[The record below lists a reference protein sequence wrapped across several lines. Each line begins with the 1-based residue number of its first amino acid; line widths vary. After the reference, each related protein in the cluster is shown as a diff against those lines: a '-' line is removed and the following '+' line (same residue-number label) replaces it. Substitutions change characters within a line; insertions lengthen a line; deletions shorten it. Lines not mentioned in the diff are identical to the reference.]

1 MKKLLAIVVLG
12 LLSNN
17 IVSADETLSILGIKL
32 LDNIENYNIKEDH
45 GVDDMSKSKRTYSV
59 YAKTKNE
66 YFDDV
71 LLVDTF
77 GEEKIIYNIRTFNSK
92 KKETDALQCQNVIL
106 SILNKKTQDFNER
119 GYRRTIIKNND
130 GSFDSRNNYF
140 KKIEATFIN
149 DNSNYTFRMISACD
163 TSGKQGM
170 SAKANIW
177 LILRDKKLSDK
188 VVAEWKNSLNK
199 EAIEEEKKRIKGF

>member
-119 GYRRTIIKNND
+119 GYTRTIIK
-130 GSFDSRNNYF
+130 
-140 KKIEATFIN
+140 
-149 DNSNYTFRMISACD
+149 
-163 TSGKQGM
+163 
-170 SAKANIW
+170 
-177 LILRDKKLSDK
+177 
-188 VVAEWKNSLNK
+188 
-199 EAIEEEKKRIKGF
+199 KRWII